1 LPQPIDDLADAI
13 RAITSAPQ
21 NDLGYSDLSLEGLT
35 ARLVVSVERKDEEG
49 AADHRSSQK

>member
-49 AADHRSSQK
+49 TADHQRS